1 MNSIGGLMCATYNC
15 AEIILAFDP
24 GQRLWPT
31 GSRENSWRTEADRE
45 PEARYS
51 DAPMAQEMSRRA
63 AGGSGVAT
71 P

>member
-1 MNSIGGLMCATYNC
+1 MCATYNC

-63 AGGSGVAT
+63 AGGFGVAT